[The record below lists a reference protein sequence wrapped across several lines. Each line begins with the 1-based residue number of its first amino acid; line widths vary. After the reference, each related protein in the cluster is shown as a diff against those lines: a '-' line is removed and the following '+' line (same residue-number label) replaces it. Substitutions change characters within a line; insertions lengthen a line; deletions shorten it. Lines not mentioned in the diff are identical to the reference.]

1 MDTQA
6 FQHWLSGLCE
16 LNATQ
21 RATAKRAL
29 CAPHAAHFLATVL
42 PDLPACPHCQAPA
55 SELIGWGFSRGLRRY
70 RCKTCLRT
78 CNALTGTAL
87 ARLHNADRWR
97 GYCEALID
105 GVTVR
110 QAADN
115 CGVSKNTA
123 FSWRH
128 RFLHAMAEHRALH
141 ENGIVEADETFFLE
155 SFKGQRKL
163 PRPARK
169 RAGVGRTRGTGRD
182 QVPVMVV
189 RDREGHTADFQ
200 LKKLE
205 YAHVQEVLTPL
216 IDRQAVLC
224 TDGAAVYAAFAR
236 ATGITH
242 CVVYARPGQRT
253 WQGAF
258 HSQNVNAYHS
268 RLKNWMRRFHGVAT
282 KYLANYLGWRRMLER
297 YRPQP
302 IGPACCLREA
312 LGRWDQ
318 HAIGT

>member
-29 CAPHAAHFLATVL
+29 CAPHAAHFLATAL

-55 SELIGWGFSRGLRRY
+55 SELIAWGFSRGLRRY

-141 ENGIVEADETFFLE
+141 ESGIVEADETFFLE

-189 RDREGHTADFQ
+189 CDREGHTADFQ
-200 LKKLE
+200 LKSSI
-205 YAHVQEVLTPL
+205 TP
-216 IDRQAVLC
+216 
-224 TDGAAVYAAFAR
+224 TYKKF
-236 ATGITH
+236 
-242 CVVYARPGQRT
+242 
-253 WQGAF
+253 
-258 HSQNVNAYHS
+258 
-268 RLKNWMRRFHGVAT
+268 
-282 KYLANYLGWRRMLER
+282 
-297 YRPQP
+297 
-302 IGPACCLREA
+302 
-312 LGRWDQ
+312 
-318 HAIGT
+318 